1 MSFLKNIRIAKKI
14 GGGFAIVLSLLVVLA
29 GFGVISL
36 TAVDHY
42 FTDYRSLARQAVEI
56 GQVQSNL
63 LETRIGIFKYM
74 QGSNAAVDDVSNR
87 GQAALATADG
97 AKKLASE
104 EDVKKRIEDIQARFE
119 VYLASFDELK
129 VHQEARDKHV
139 AVLGQT
145 GPAMEHAMAELM
157 QEARKSNDAE
167 LAVSAGITMRHL
179 LLSRLS
185 VAKYL
190 VDNSEQAL
198 VSAQSQMSFAM
209 QAGKNMRRMVNGTKQ
224 SALLADFLSAEQGYV
239 SALDAAAAAIQSRN
253 EIFGGKL
260 GVIGPEISAAIEEI
274 KLQAKQQQDAIG
286 PAAAA
291 AIDQTH
297 MMNYV
302 LSGLAIVIGSIA
314 AIAIARGIV
323 KPISGM
329 TVAMDRLAHKDLNV
343 HIPATDHKDEVGDMA
358 KAMQV
363 FKDNMVRAEELSQQQ
378 EKERLERIRRAELI
392 EALNRD
398 FDAGISEVLSTV
410 AAASQQLQASAS
422 TMTAIASESTD
433 RATTVAAAA
442 EEASANV
449 QTVATAAEELSA
461 SISEIGRQVQRSS
474 EIAADAASR
483 AEVTHD
489 RVRGLS
495 RAANKIGEVVQLIT
509 DIAEQTN
516 LLALNATIEAARA
529 GDAGKGFAVVAS
541 EVKNLANQTAKATD
555 EIAQQIG
562 SVQFE
567 TEEAVKAID
576 DIVRI
581 VEEINDVSGSIA
593 SAVEEQNAAT
603 SEIARNVQEAAAGTE
618 EVTTTIAGVS
628 KAAGEAGAASTQV
641 LSASE
646 DLNSQSRHL
655 QSMVDKFLADVRAA

>member
-1 MSFLKNIRIAKKI
+1 
-14 GGGFAIVLSLLVVLA
+14 
-29 GFGVISL
+29 
-36 TAVDHY
+36 
-42 FTDYRSLARQAVEI
+42 
-56 GQVQSNL
+56 
-63 LETRIGIFKYM
+63 
-74 QGSNAAVDDVSNR
+74 
-87 GQAALATADG
+87 
-97 AKKLASE
+97 
-104 EDVKKRIEDIQARFE
+104 
-119 VYLASFDELK
+119 
-129 VHQEARDKHV
+129 
-139 AVLGQT
+139 
-145 GPAMEHAMAELM
+145 MEHAMAELM

-179 LLSRLS
+179 LLSRLA

-198 VSAQSQMSFAM
+198 VSAQSQMSLAM
-209 QAGKNMRRMVNGTKQ
+209 QAGKNMRRMVSGTKQ
-224 SALLADFLSAEQGYV
+224 GALLADFLSAEQGYI
-239 SALDAAAAAIQSRN
+239 SALDGTAAAIQSRN

-260 GVIGPEISAAIEEI
+260 NVIGPEISAAIEEI

-314 AIAIARGIV
+314 ALAIARGIV

-329 TVAMDRLAHKDLNV
+329 TVAMDRLANKDLNV

-392 EALNRD
+392 ETLNRD

-474 EIAADAASR
+474 EIAADAANR
-483 AEVTHD
+483 AEITHD

-555 EIAQQIG
+555 EIAGQIG